1 MTHRHWP
8 LWDIVL
14 RTPRLELRTLREQTM
29 ADLVDVVD
37 GGLHDPA
44 TMPFLTPFTD
54 TEPPTRHRDSYRF
67 YFGTW
72 ANWSP
77 EDWHLLFVAYERD
90 GDDPGAPARCVGSQ
104 GLIAKRFPVLR
115 TVTSGSF
122 LGLAHQGRG
131 LGREMRA
138 AVLTLAFDHLGALRA
153 ETEAWDDNL
162 ASQRVTEWI
171 GYRPNGDGWDLRR
184 GERSRTV
191 HYAMDR
197 ADWEA
202 RHGAEPPLPTVGV
215 DGIGPEALE
224 MFGLS

>member
-1 MTHRHWP
+1 MAHRHWP
-8 LWDIVL
+8 LWDVVL

-54 TEPPTRHRDSYRF
+54 AEPPARHRDSYRF

-72 ANWSP
+72 ANFSP
-77 EDWHLLFVAYERD
+77 EDWHLLFVAYELD
-90 GDDPGAPARCVGSQ
+90 GADGGARCVGCQ
-104 GLIAKRFPVLR
+104 GLMAKRFPVLR
-115 TVTSGSF
+115 TVSSGSF
-122 LGLAHQGRG
+122 LGLPHQGRG

-153 ETEAWDDNL
+153 ETEAFEDNR
-162 ASQRVTEWI
+162 ASQRVTEWT
-171 GYRPNGDGWDLRR
+171 GYRPDGDGWDLRR
-184 GERSRTV
+184 GERARV
-191 HYAMDR
+191 LRYAMDR

-202 RHGAEPPLPTVGV
+202 RRGAEPPLPAVDV
-215 DGIGPEALE
+215 DGLGPEALE